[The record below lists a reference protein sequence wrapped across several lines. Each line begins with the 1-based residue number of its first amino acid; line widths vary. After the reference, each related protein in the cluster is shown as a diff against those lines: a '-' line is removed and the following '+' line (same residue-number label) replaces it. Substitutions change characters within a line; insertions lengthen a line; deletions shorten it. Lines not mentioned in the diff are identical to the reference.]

1 MKTLLKTVLLA
12 LALGAVL
19 SPVAAQP
26 PQPSSSV
33 FVTNDQDNPVPITD
47 VENPA
52 RRAYQGTATITTN
65 SNGNDTSTNFAPAPI
80 GGRLVIEYVS
90 AACATN
96 LDTRITQLG
105 VRTTLDSL
113 TVQHNVVPVTLPSS
127 TGTRRHVAGQPAR
140 LYHDSNST
148 LSPFRVVTIA
158 ASGLKVLNCTFAVS
172 GHIVAP

>member
-1 MKTLLKTVLLA
+1 MNTWLKTVLLA
-12 LALGAVL
+12 LALGALL

-26 PQPSSSV
+26 PQQPSSV
-33 FVTNDQDNPVPITD
+33 FVNNDQDNPVPVRD

-52 RRAYQGTATITTN
+52 RRAYHGTATITTD
-65 SNGNDTSTNFAPAPI
+65 SNGNETSTNFAPAPI

-113 TVQHNVVPVTLPSS
+113 TVQHNVVPVALPAS
-127 TGTRRHVAGQPAR
+127 TGARRYVVGQPAR

-148 LSPFRVVTIA
+148 FAPFRVVTIA
-158 ASGLKVLNCTFAVS
+158 AFGLKVLNCTFAVS
-172 GHIVAP
+172 GHIVAL